1 MILLKS
7 DKDLKIGLKA
17 SEFELLVPANNKDI
31 AIKAIKA
38 GADAVYIGY
47 SRFGAR
53 VQAGNSME
61 DIIELVEFAHQ
72 YRVKVYITL
81 NTILKNE
88 ELKKVEKLIWHFYT
102 IKIDGIIIQDMGILE
117 CNLPP
122 IPIIASTQCHNNTL
136 EKVKFLEKTG
146 FKRVIL
152 PREISLKEIKE
163 IHENTN
169 VELETFV
176 HGALCM
182 SYSGQCY
189 LSYAIGGRSAN
200 RGECAQPCR
209 KKYSL
214 KDADGKFIVKDKY
227 ILSLKDLNLSGR
239 LEDLILAGVTSF
251 KIEGRLKNEAYVV
264 NTTAYY
270 RQALDKV
277 LQNYGLRRSSVGTSS
292 YEFEP
297 NLYKTFNRGYTN
309 FYLDGEKKDIGTFNY
324 NASIGEFIGVV
335 QNVKKNYFSLNSN
348 ILNNGDGICFFN
360 EKKELQGTNIN
371 KIEGNLIF
379 PADIKGIKAG
389 VKIYRNYN
397 KEFDDKLKN
406 ANISRKIPAKI
417 KVRETKQY
425 YLFFL
430 TDEERNTAV
439 HLVNKTFEPA
449 INKEKALSALE
460 VQLSKSGDTEFK
472 IKDADVKIKNVPFIK
487 VSQINEIRRIL
498 TSKLRK
504 IRRKNYNYSYRKTPV
519 LRTEYPTATL
529 DYRANIFND
538 NALHFYKSRGC
549 IVQETALETQTNTR
563 GKEVMISKYCIKNQ
577 LGICPKQNPAKKYAE
592 PFVLIDEFNK
602 EYLVEFACKECNMKI
617 KVRN

>member
-1 MILLKS
+1 MLLKS
-7 DKDLKIGLKA
+7 DRDLKTDLKA
-17 SEFELLVPANNKDI
+17 SEFELLVPANNKNI

-53 VQAGNSME
+53 IQAGNSMQ
-61 DIIELVEFAHQ
+61 DLIELIEFAHK
-72 YRVKVYITL
+72 YRVKIYITL

-88 ELKKVEKLIWHFYT
+88 EIKKVEKLIWHLYT
-102 IKIDGIIIQDMGILE
+102 IKADGIIIQDMGILE

-152 PREISLKEIKE
+152 PRETSLREMKEFY
-163 IHENTN
+163 ENTN
-169 VELETFV
+169 VELEAFV

-189 LSYAIGGRSAN
+189 LSHSIGGRSAN

-214 KDADGKFIVKDKY
+214 KDADGKTILKDKY
-227 ILSLKDLNLSGR
+227 ILSLKDLNLSDR
-239 LEDLILAGVTSF
+239 LEDLILAGITSF

-270 RQALDKV
+270 RQVLDKI
-277 LQNYGLRRSSVGTSS
+277 LNNYGLKRSSVGYSEH
-292 YEFEP
+292 EFEP
-297 NLYKTFNRGYTN
+297 NLNRTFNRGYTT
-309 FYLDGEKKDIGTFNY
+309 FYLDEEKKDIATVNY
-324 NASIGEFIGVV
+324 NASLGEFIGVV
-335 QNVKKNYFSLNSN
+335 QSVKKNYFSLNTN
-348 ILNNGDGICFFN
+348 ILNNGDGICFFDDN
-360 EKKELQGTNIN
+360 KTLKGTNIN
-371 KIEGNLIF
+371 KTDGNLVF
-379 PADIKGIKAG
+379 PAEIKGIKEG

-406 ANISRKIPAKI
+406 INISRKIPAKI
-417 KVRETKQY
+417 RVRETNQL

-430 TDEERNTAV
+430 DDEEGNSATHIISKA
-439 HLVNKTFEPA
+439 FEPA
-449 INKEKALSALE
+449 INREKALSTLE
-460 VQLSKSGDTEFK
+460 IQLSKSGDTEFK
-472 IKDADVKIKNVPFIK
+472 IKKADIKIKSVPFIK
-487 VSQINEIRRIL
+487 VSLINEIRRNL

-504 IRRKNYNYSYRKTPV
+504 IRRKNYKYCYRTTAISTV
-519 LRTEYPTATL
+519 EYPVGSL
-529 DYRANIFND
+529 DYKANIYNEK
-538 NALHFYKSRGC
+538 AELFYKKRGC
-549 IVQETALETQTNTR
+549 AIKELALETQKNVKN
-563 GKEVMISKYCIKNQ
+563 KEVMISKYCIKNQ
-577 LGICPKQNPAKKYAE
+577 LGLCPKQTPIKKYVE

-602 EYLVEFACKECNMKI
+602 EYLVEFCCKDCVMKI
-617 KVRN
+617 KVSE

>member
-1 MILLKS
+1 MRLKS
-7 DKDLKIGLKA
+7 DKDLRTDLKA
-17 SEFELLVPANNKDI
+17 SEFELLVPANNKNI

-88 ELKKVEKLIWHFYT
+88 EIKKVEKLIWHFYT
-102 IKIDGIIIQDMGILE
+102 IKVDGIIIQDMGILE
-117 CNLPP
+117 CKLPP
-122 IPIIASTQCHNNTL
+122 IPIIASTQCHNNTV

-152 PREISLKEIKE
+152 PRETSLKEMKE
-163 IHENTN
+163 IYDNTN
-169 VELETFV
+169 VELEAFV

-214 KDADGKFIVKDKY
+214 EDADGKTILKDKY
-227 ILSLKDLNLSGR
+227 ILSLKDLNLSDR
-239 LEDLILAGVTSF
+239 LEDLILAGITSF

-270 RQALDKV
+270 RQALDKI
-277 LQNYGLRRSSVGTSS
+277 LNNYGLKRSSDGYSEI
-292 YEFEP
+292 EFEP

-309 FYLDGEKKDIGTFNY
+309 FYLDEEKKNIGTVNY

-335 QNVKKNYFSLNSN
+335 QSVKKNYFQLNTN

-360 EKKELQGTNIN
+360 ENKELLGTNIN
-371 KIEGNLIF
+371 RTEGNLVF
-379 PADIKGIKAG
+379 PAEIKGIKEG

-406 ANISRKIPAKI
+406 VNLIRKIPAQI
-417 KVRETKQY
+417 RVREANQH

-430 TDEERNTAV
+430 TDEEGNTAS
-439 HLVNKTFEPA
+439 HLISKTFEPA
-449 INKEKALSALE
+449 INKEKALSTMQI
-460 VQLSKSGDTEFK
+460 QLSKSGDTEFK
-472 IKDADVKIKNVPFIK
+472 IKNADIKIKHVPFIK
-487 VSQINEIRRIL
+487 VSQINEIRRNLI
-498 TSKLRK
+498 SKLRK
-504 IRRKNYNYSYRKTPV
+504 FRRKNYKYNYRKTQIQT
-519 LRTEYPTATL
+519 TEYPIASL
-529 DYRANIFND
+529 DYRANIFNEK
-538 NALHFYKSRGC
+538 AELFYKRRGC
-549 IVQETALETQTNTR
+549 SVSELAFETQKESND
-563 GKEVMISKYCIKNQ
+563 KEVMVSKYCIKNQ
-577 LGICPKQNPAKKYAE
+577 LGLCPKQMPIKKYAE
-592 PFVLIDEFNK
+592 PFFLIDEFNK
-602 EYLVEFACKECNMKI
+602 KYLVEFNCKDCVMKV
-617 KVRN
+617 KVRD